1 MLPCIFLT
9 SEIMACSLTITGRSL
24 PCRDALGG
32 VKKVWFGAT
41 LFTDGIWTA
50 VGETTPG
57 EIDNSTA
64 GVALQD
70 FVSPKNT
77 SSLTQTVNASVENG
91 TVFYS
96 QVLSLVCNKPVA
108 ADIVEIQNL
117 AKGRLIIVVQ
127 DLNDNYFVMGHTR
140 GCELTGGSLATG
152 TAIGDLNG
160 FTLEFTAEEGIPAPF
175 LDATSAAAGSVT
187 FNVTP

>member
-1 MLPCIFLT
+1 M
-9 SEIMACSLTITGRSL
+9 
-24 PCRDALGG
+24 
-32 VKKVWFGAT
+32 KKVWIGAAP
-41 LFTDGIWTA
+41 FTDGIWTA
-50 VGETTPG
+50 VGATTPG

-70 FVSPKNT
+70 FASPKNT

-108 ADIVEIQNL
+108 ADVAEIQEL

-140 GCELTGGSLATG
+140 GAELTGGSLATG

-175 LDATSAAAGSVT
+175 LDRTSAEAGSVT